1 MDCDDGGV
9 GCVSGAAQP
18 ERIVN
23 ANPTAGFA
31 RRLSNVLARSSQF
44 RGVQHRIQQDVAPGA
59 QVLGSSISRHARR
72 SRPPGARGMKGSGD
86 GSVEKRHVPG
96 GD

>member
-23 ANPTAGFA
+23 ANSTAGFA
-31 RRLSNVLARSSQF
+31 RRLSNLLARSSQF
-44 RGVQHRIQQDVAPGA
+44 RGVQHCIQQDVAPGG
-59 QVLGSSISRHARR
+59 QVLGFGVFDLATRTAYSASWR
-72 SRPPGARGMKGSGD
+72 
-86 GSVEKRHVPG
+86 
-96 GD
+96 